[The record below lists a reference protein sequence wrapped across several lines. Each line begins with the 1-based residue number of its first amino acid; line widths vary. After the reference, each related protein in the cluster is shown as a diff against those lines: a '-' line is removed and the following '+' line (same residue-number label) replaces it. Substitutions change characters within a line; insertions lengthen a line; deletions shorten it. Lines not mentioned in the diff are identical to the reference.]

1 MCFCFLSSHLLSAL
15 LKEVRIVQPKW
26 RRCMRVARFVHAQS
40 HTQSTIKHST
50 QLTNYTLSKPTRRAH
65 TTHQTAFEPADFRSK
80 VLCEEREGRNGG
92 RWRGQEI

>member
-50 QLTNYTLSKPTRRAH
+50 QLTNYTLSTPRTHNTSDCFRA
-65 TTHQTAFEPADFRSK
+65 
-80 VLCEEREGRNGG
+80 GG
-92 RWRGQEI
+92 LPFKGAV